1 MLLRVLSDVH
11 SNLPALEAVLSHADG
26 SGADCTVCLGDVV
39 GYGGDPSPCIRVVR
53 AACDL
58 VVAGNHDLG
67 AGGVEPLGNFGPAA
81 AVTVCWNR
89 KILDPDSLAYLA
101 GLPLTA
107 HRAGCLLCH
116 SFPPDPGSFTY
127 ILHSSLARKCCTLFP
142 GIVMLT
148 DHTHVPGVWRPD
160 GSFSTDEGGILPG
173 CCVVAAGSVGQPRDA
188 DPRAAYLLLDTDSG
202 AYRHVRVEYDVDR
215 AAESIRAAGLP
226 DGLWMR
232 LYR

>member
-1 MLLRVLSDVH
+1 MLLRVISDVH
-11 SNLPALEAVLSHADG
+11 SNLPALDAVLSHPDGTAAD
-26 SGADCTVCLGDVV
+26 ATACLGDVV
-39 GYGGDPSPCIRVVR
+39 GYGADPAPCIAMVR
-53 AACDL
+53 GACDPVL
-58 VVAGNHDLG
+58 AGNHDLG
-67 AGGVEPLGNFGPAA
+67 AGGVEPIGSFGPAA
-81 AVTVCWNR
+81 AVTVRWNR
-89 KILDPDSLAYLA
+89 SVLDPESLGYLA

-107 HRAGCLLCH
+107 HKAGCLLCH

-127 ILHSSLARKCCTLFP
+127 ILHPSLARKCCALFP

-148 DHTHVPGVWRPD
+148 GHTHVPGVWRPD
-160 GSFSTDEGGILPG
+160 GSFSTDEEGILPE
-173 CCVVAAGSVGQPRDA
+173 CCVVAAGSVGQPRDE

-202 AYRHVRVEYDVDR
+202 WYRHVRVEYDIDR